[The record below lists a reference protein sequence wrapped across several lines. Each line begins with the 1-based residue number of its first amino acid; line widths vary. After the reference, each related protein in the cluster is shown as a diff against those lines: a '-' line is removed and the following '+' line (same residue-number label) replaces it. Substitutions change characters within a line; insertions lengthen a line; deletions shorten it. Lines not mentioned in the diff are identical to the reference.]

1 MFERFICWSVGTRGI
16 LRDSR
21 VYSRYHTPLYLY
33 TTFQGT
39 TTQGKFSYLEPIPS
53 IHINPIFSLG
63 RSNQFSPS
71 RIDRY
76 ISHFGPL
83 NHQIELSNHS
93 IIFLDAPGLVEEDR
107 QRLLYGYSFS
117 SWSAKPNGPIDFIKK
132 LPSSATGI
140 DRKATV
146 LFSHIPLS
154 RPDGTD
160 CGPLREKGSI
170 NKGSGFGY
178 QNTLSEEA
186 TEFLLGSI
194 RPSIIFRYVLFRTFI
209 LLID

>member
-1 MFERFICWSVGTRGI
+1 MRG
-16 LRDSR
+16 LR
-21 VYSRYHTPLYLY
+21 VYSRYPTLLYLY
-33 TTFQGT
+33 TIFQGT
-39 TTQGKFSYLEPIPS
+39 TTQGKFSCLEPIPS
-53 IHINPIFSLG
+53 IHVNPIFSLG
-63 RSNQFSPS
+63 TSNQFSPS
-71 RIDRY
+71 RMDRY

-83 NHQIELSNHS
+83 NRRIEISNHS
-93 IIFLDAPGLVEEDR
+93 IIFLDAPSLVEEDL
-107 QRLLYGYSFS
+107 QRLQYGYSFS
-117 SWSAKPNGPIDFIKK
+117 SWSAKPNGPIDFVKN

-170 NKGSGFGY
+170 NQGSGFGY
-178 QNTLSEEA
+178 QNTLGEEA

-194 RPSIIFRYVLFRTFI
+194 RPSIIFRYALFRTFVS
-209 LLID
+209 LID